1 MTPALDGGVELLERA
16 IGYTRLALADV
27 SADLLDRPTPCAEWS
42 LEELLAHMEDAL
54 DAFLQ
59 AASGFVD
66 VHPVSAA
73 TGRVGALQEK
83 ACALLGAFSRAVPLR
98 VAVGGA
104 DLPGGLLLT
113 TAALE
118 VTLHGWDV
126 GQSTGRG
133 NPIPTSLAEEL
144 LTVAH
149 RVIAAADRG
158 PRFAR
163 PLPVSA
169 DAPPDRL
176 LLAFVG
182 RDSSGP
188 PGPIRGKPGTAPG
201 LAS

>member
-1 MTPALDGGVELLERA
+1 MTTALDGDVELLERA
-16 IGYTRLALADV
+16 LGYTRLALADV
-27 SADLLDRPTPCAEWS
+27 SADLLDRPTPCAGWT

-54 DAFLQ
+54 DAFLE
-59 AASGFVD
+59 AASGVVD
-66 VHPVSAA
+66 VLPAGAA

-83 ACALLGAFSRAVPLR
+83 ACALLGAFSRAVPER

-104 DLPGGLLLT
+104 DLSGGVLVT

-118 VTLHGWDV
+118 ITLHGWDV
-126 GQSTGRG
+126 AQSTGRAS
-133 NPIPTSLAEEL
+133 PIPASLAGEL

-149 RVIAAADRG
+149 RVIDPADRG

-163 PLPVSA
+163 PLPVAA
-169 DAPPDRL
+169 DASPEAL
-176 LLAFVG
+176 LLAFAG

-188 PGPIRGKPGTAPG
+188 PRPIRGKPGTAPG

>member
-1 MTPALDGGVELLERA
+1 VTTALDRDVGLLERA
-16 IGYTRLALADV
+16 LGYTRLALVDV
-27 SADLLDRPTPCAEWS
+27 SVDLLDRSTPCAGWS

-54 DAFLQ
+54 DAFLE
-59 AASGFVD
+59 AASGV
-66 VHPVSAA
+66 VAVRPAGAA

-83 ACALLGAFSRAVPLR
+83 ACALLGAFSEAVPER
-98 VAVGGA
+98 VVVGGA
-104 DLPGGLLLT
+104 ALSGRLLVT

-118 VTLHGWDV
+118 ITIHGWDV
-126 GQSTGRG
+126 AQSTGRG
-133 NPIPTSLAEEL
+133 APIPASLAGEL

-149 RVIAAADRG
+149 RVIDPADRG

-163 PLPVSA
+163 PLPVA
-169 DAPPDRL
+169 VDASPEDL

-188 PGPIRGKPGTAPG
+188 PWPIRGKPGTAPG